1 MQIAKCS
8 KLNSLDLSSNSLNG
22 SALSTVS
29 NLKSLLELRL
39 QENKFSGGLPDS
51 LSDLDMLIV
60 LQLGGNILG
69 GSIPSALGRLLNLGA
84 LNLSGN
90 SLVGDIPPQL
100 GNLVALES
108 LDLSFN
114 NLTGGLATFGSLH
127 ILHALNV
134 SYNEFSGPLPD
145 NLLVFLNSTPSSF
158 NGNPGLCISCSN
170 NNSYCKGTN
179 VLKPCGGSKKR
190 EVHGR
195 FRLALIILGSLFV
208 GALLV
213 LVLACILLNSRDWRK
228 KSEESVSTM
237 FEGSSSKLNE
247 VIEATE
253 NFDDKY
259 IIGTGAHGTV
269 YKATLRSGDVYAIK
283 KLVISAHKG
292 SYKSMM
298 RELKTI
304 YKIKHRNLVKL
315 KEFWLRSDN
324 GFILYDFMDKGSL
337 HDVLHVIQP
346 APVLDWCVRYEIALG
361 TAHGLAYLHDDCRPP
376 IIHRDIKPSN
386 ILLDKDM
393 VPHISDFGI
402 AKLMDQP
409 SAPQTTGIV
418 GTVGYMAPG
427 MLKLETKHDE

>member
-1 MQIAKCS
+1 
-8 KLNSLDLSSNSLNG
+8 
-22 SALSTVS
+22 
-29 NLKSLLELRL
+29 
-39 QENKFSGGLPDS
+39 
-51 LSDLDMLIV
+51 
-60 LQLGGNILG
+60 
-69 GSIPSALGRLLNLGA
+69 
-84 LNLSGN
+84 
-90 SLVGDIPPQL
+90 
-100 GNLVALES
+100 
-108 LDLSFN
+108 
-114 NLTGGLATFGSLH
+114 
-127 ILHALNV
+127 
-134 SYNEFSGPLPD
+134 
-145 NLLVFLNSTPSSF
+145 
-158 NGNPGLCISCSN
+158 
-170 NNSYCKGTN
+170 
-179 VLKPCGGSKKR
+179 LKPCGGSKKR
-190 EVHGR
+190 VHGR
-195 FRLALIILGSLFV
+195 FRLALIVLGSLFV

-213 LVLACILLNSRDWRK
+213 LALACILLKSRDQKK

-283 KLVISAHKG
+283 KLV
-292 SYKSMM
+292 
-298 RELKTI
+298 
-304 YKIKHRNLVKL
+304 
-315 KEFWLRSDN
+315 
-324 GFILYDFMDKGSL
+324 ILYDFMDKGSL

-418 GTVGYMAPG
+418 GTVGYMAPELAFSTKSSMESDVYSYG
-427 MLKLETKHDE
+427 VVLLELLTRKTAVDPSFPDSTDIVGWVSSALSGTDKIEAICDPALMEEVYGTVEMEEVRKVLSLALRCAAREASQRPSMAAVVKELTDVRPAAGRSLSKKQGKPGPGSQSHSSSY